1 MPLEVHPDINQTKAT
16 AQKNMWSASK
26 PRRQQQQECTS
37 ATIILSKDCTLPLNG
52 ITLQKAPWIMAP
64 ILQQPY
70 KQVHNGRI
78 LYDVRCCFF
87 GFSWLKRKMDT
98 NHKRSSPYR
107 GHMMMPFSCIV
118 GHQNAHS
125 LSEKHSFLCAADLLP
140 YEKLQHLPLKK
151 VSPLSKDTRN
161 NTQWQGLTEPKID
174 FFCHLSVFQQ
184 VLNLRRSFIVNC
196 CHKNHLPVELIF
208 Q

>member
-26 PRRQQQQECTS
+26 PSRQQECTS

-52 ITLQKAPWIMAP
+52 ITLQKAPWIMAL

-87 GFSWLKRKMDT
+87 GFSWLKRKDGYKPQEVFPLQRTHDDALLMYSRT
-98 NHKRSSPYR
+98 SKCA
-107 GHMMMPFSCIV
+107 FFV
-118 GHQNAHS
+118 G
-125 LSEKHSFLCAADLLP
+125 ETFLFMCGRP
-140 YEKLQHLPLKK
+140 PPIWKTTTSPLKK

-161 NTQWQGLTEPKID
+161 NTQWQGLTEPK
-174 FFCHLSVFQQ
+174 
-184 VLNLRRSFIVNC
+184 
-196 CHKNHLPVELIF
+196 
-208 Q
+208 